1 MSLTILTHTHTER
14 ERERG
19 KSHSRD
25 KKWRQIVQ
33 ELEQILDNLKI
44 AKGELE
50 LKVEFQ
56 QERWQEAERKLI
68 REIKNN
74 KHLNYLVNQQIIFHQ
89 NHQEQVKKDK
99 QNLQTKN
106 DNLEQTNET
115 SQHKFQKVRVEAKK
129 WKQKTQANQEKLA
142 NSQTTIFT
150 LEQQLAA
157 EKKAHRQTKQK
168 LESKEQKITD
178 LTNQLAE
185 KDRII
190 AELRNKP
197 PVQPANSPNKS
208 EKNPELDIFL
218 TEKAQLLNT
227 IQQKEAVIRQLKIKL
242 QQATN
247 QPPKIKQ
254 IIKEIPVENLT
265 VIQGLQTELRNKDKS
280 LIQLRYYSMLI
291 SGISVLL
298 LICLARLLK
307 KKNKKTKD
315 NKH

>member
-1 MSLTILTHTHTER
+1 
-14 ERERG
+14 
-19 KSHSRD
+19 
-25 KKWRQIVQ
+25 
-33 ELEQILDNLKI
+33 
-44 AKGELE
+44 
-50 LKVEFQ
+50 
-56 QERWQEAERKLI
+56 
-68 REIKNN
+68 
-74 KHLNYLVNQQIIFHQ
+74 
-89 NHQEQVKKDK
+89 
-99 QNLQTKN
+99 
-106 DNLEQTNET
+106 
-115 SQHKFQKVRVEAKK
+115 
-129 WKQKTQANQEKLA
+129 
-142 NSQTTIFT
+142 
-150 LEQQLAA
+150 
-157 EKKAHRQTKQK
+157 
-168 LESKEQKITD
+168 
-178 LTNQLAE
+178 
-185 KDRII
+185 
-190 AELRNKP
+190 
-197 PVQPANSPNKS
+197 
-208 EKNPELDIFL
+208 LDIFL